1 MLPSSDNC
9 HWNVNV
15 NSPSGS
21 ANPDTLAASVPP
33 GSPSDKGGIKDG
45 DIILEFDGK
54 KINEMQEL
62 PLIVA
67 QTKVGKVVKLKVWRN
82 KKEITKTITLG
93 RLETSEDFR
102 AESPKVPQVE
112 TISALKIEVRPTT
125 KEDIIQRQLPQNV
138 SGLVITKIE
147 ADSPIN
153 YLKVNDIIVEAGKRK
168 VRSASQLNNL
178 VNTALKSQNKTILI
192 AIFNN
197 QNQKRYIGVKLD

>member
-1 MLPSSDNC
+1 MTKEIAEIEKLGKARGAL
-9 HWNVNV
+9 V
-15 NSPSGS
+15 
-21 ANPDTLAASVPP
+21 ASVAP

-112 TISALKIEVRPTT
+112 TINALKIEVRPTT